1 MPPSGSVCVRP
12 PPSPRGRAPLTWRVG
27 GPSAGEASDADED
40 DDDDISEPEPNF
52 DEVEDEEDPDPHDL
66 DPDHK
71 FVEPSAGGRRAS
83 ASVD

>member
-1 MPPSGSVCVRP
+1 
-12 PPSPRGRAPLTWRVG
+12 
-27 GPSAGEASDADED
+27 
-40 DDDDISEPEPNF
+40 
-52 DEVEDEEDPDPHDL
+52 VEDEEDPDPHDL